1 LNSQACAEEPP
12 ADPAPLAARRQS
24 CLLLLQNPSAPAP
37 AGHAVKTLLPVR
49 NGAAILN
56 STGAHLPNIRFK
68 STGYDMSAHVA

>member
-1 LNSQACAEEPP
+1 
-12 ADPAPLAARRQS
+12 
-24 CLLLLQNPSAPAP
+24 LLLQNPSAPAP